1 MLSLPKHNEGK
12 TKVFRTVG
20 LEWLFDRLSDS
31 IPHQTTNI
39 MSDQNQN
46 NPNQP
51 NQINI
56 ELPEETA
63 EGTYSNLTIVTHSPS
78 EFILDFIQLMPGVPK
93 GKVKSRI
100 VMTPDN
106 AKKLMKAMTENI
118 QKYESTHGTIKEVG
132 PQGTPI
138 PMNFGGPN
146 TEA

>member
-1 MLSLPKHNEGK
+1 M
-12 TKVFRTVG
+12 
-20 LEWLFDRLSDS
+20 SDS
-31 IPHQTTNI
+31 QNK
-39 MSDQNQN
+39 NQN
-46 NPNQP
+46 P

-56 ELPEETA
+56 ELPEEVA
-63 EGTYSNLTIVTHSPS
+63 EGQYSNLSIITHSPS
-78 EFILDFIQLMPGVPK
+78 EFIIDFIQLMPGIPK

-106 AKKLMKAMTENI
+106 AKKLMKAMAENVN
-118 QKYESTHGTIKEVG
+118 KYEATHGPIKEVG

>member
-1 MLSLPKHNEGK
+1 MAE
-12 TKVFRTVG
+12 
-20 LEWLFDRLSDS
+20 
-31 IPHQTTNI
+31 
-39 MSDQNQN
+39 DQNQN
-46 NPNQP
+46 NP

-106 AKKLMKAMTENI
+106 AKKLMKALTENI

-132 PQGTPI
+132 PMGTPI

>member
-1 MLSLPKHNEGK
+1 
-12 TKVFRTVG
+12 
-20 LEWLFDRLSDS
+20 
-31 IPHQTTNI
+31 
-39 MSDQNQN
+39 MSDQNKNKQGN
-46 NPNQP
+46 P

-56 ELPEETA
+56 ELPEEEA
-63 EGTYSNLTIVTHSPS
+63 GGTYSNLSIITHSPS
-78 EFILDFIQLMPGVPK
+78 EFIVDFIQLMPGVPK

-106 AKKLMKAMTENI
+106 AKKLMKALTENVK
-118 QKYESTHGTIKEVG
+118 KYEDSHGKIKDLG

>member
-1 MLSLPKHNEGK
+1 
-12 TKVFRTVG
+12 
-20 LEWLFDRLSDS
+20 
-31 IPHQTTNI
+31 
-39 MSDQNQN
+39 MSDQNKKQGKA
-46 NPNQP
+46 

-63 EGTYSNLTIVTHSPS
+63 EGTYSNLSIVTHSPS

-106 AKKLMKAMTENI
+106 AKKLMRAITENV
-118 QKYESTHGTIKEVG
+118 QKYEATHGKIKDTG
-132 PQGTPI
+132 PTGNAI

>member
-1 MLSLPKHNEGK
+1 
-12 TKVFRTVG
+12 
-20 LEWLFDRLSDS
+20 
-31 IPHQTTNI
+31 

-46 NPNQP
+46 NNQGNP

-56 ELPEETA
+56 ELPEEVA
-63 EGTYSNLTIVTHSPS
+63 EGSYSNLSIVTHSPS
-78 EFILDFIQLMPGVPK
+78 EFIVDFIQLMPGVPK

-106 AKKLMKAMTENI
+106 AKKLMRAMTENI
-118 QKYESTHGTIKEVG
+118 QKYETTHGTIKDTG
-132 PQGTPI
+132 PTGNAI